1 MGFEFDAVDSG
12 FQVLGSRFILI
23 LDAGFHENSE
33 ILALYSGFQSPGF
46 LITQENI
53 SRIPESGSPYMGRLK
68 YFRNVDCIMTNHKTS
83 KPQNRKV
90 INIAAGV

>member
-1 MGFEFDAVDSG
+1 MRFEFHAVDSG
-12 FQVLGSRFILI
+12 FHVLESRFILI
-23 LDAGFHENSE
+23 LDAGF
-33 ILALYSGFQSPGF
+33 QSPGF
-46 LITQENI
+46 RITQENI
-53 SRIPESGSPYMGRLK
+53 SRIPESGSSYMGRLK